1 MTTVREPRLKPVAV
15 IDLRPTLD
23 GYSGDDD
30 KDPNRPLWKCAAY
43 CESIAA
49 EWAAQHGISKS
60 DAYTDLLKTDRAF
73 QIVWRAATQIP
84 TE

>member
-49 EWAAQHGISKS
+49 EWAAGLRFGLSPHTGIHENHGH
-60 DAYTDLLKTDRAF
+60 R
-73 QIVWRAATQIP
+73 
-84 TE
+84 